1 MKWNR
6 WLHRCRQRLGRLWLA
21 FTLVLGAVCCPATL
35 SSQDSLPPLLRG
47 LVVDTAGA
55 PIASAQVIAVEE
67 DGSSN
72 EPTLATT
79 TTQGR
84 FVFQTLGPGRYA
96 IIVRRIG
103 FVPLRTTLTLVEGE
117 PRVVRF
123 ELVPL
128 PQILEEV
135 LVEVPGLATDDQ
147 SRRAF
152 RPPFRGI
159 IVDSGGRPI
168 PNAEIILAG
177 STRATREPGRRVA
190 GGTGTFEFRELR
202 PGRYFVTVRHIGHV
216 PIRTALTFEEGS
228 PRAIR
233 FEMHPMPQNLPD
245 IVVEATRF
253 DIGKIGGRISR
264 NEGRLLTRDDLARLA
279 PAVLGEALTPHL
291 PAVRPDTYDEPSLGF
306 SRPRSGDIDY
316 GLGPANAAARQA
328 QRFRGRDC
336 PPVISVN
343 GQAARAGWAVN
354 DFDPDDIEAIEVY
367 RRRDR
372 IPTEFQDDL
381 LVRRSCGSLMVIWL
395 KQGRIVQ

>member
-1 MKWNR
+1 M
-6 WLHRCRQRLGRLWLA
+6 LSVTLA
-21 FTLVLGAVCCPATL
+21 A
-35 SSQDSLPPLLRG
+35 QDSPPLLRG
-47 LVVDTAGA
+47 LVADSAGA
-55 PIASAQVIAVEE
+55 PIASAQVIALEA
-67 DGSSN
+67 DGPTN
-72 EPTLATT
+72 EPALATT
-79 TTQGR
+79 SAQGR
-84 FVFQTLGPGRYA
+84 FVFQDLGPGRYA

-103 FVPLRTTLTLVEGE
+103 FVPLRTTLTLVEGG

-135 LVEVPGLATDDQ
+135 LVEVPGLATDDE
-147 SRRAF
+147 SLVA

-159 IVDSGGRPI
+159 IVDSAGRPI
-168 PNAEIILAG
+168 PSAEIILAG
-177 STRATREPGRRVA
+177 STRATREPGRRVV

-216 PIRTALTFEEGS
+216 PIRTALTFEEGT

-233 FEMHPMPQNLPD
+233 FELHPMPQNLPD

-279 PAVLGEALTPHL
+279 PAVLGDALTPHL

-306 SRPRSGDIDY
+306 SRPRYGTIDY

-354 DFDPDDIEAIEVY
+354 DFDPDDIEAIEIY